1 MPFSRKQ
8 RLYPTS
14 LSYWPVSSCSF
25 GLKLNCSQKP
35 SFSFSLSNKMD
46 YEINT
51 LLFFTDVAHTTATR
65 VPVKQNVWK
74 PGLCVTLRQEKLS
87 GPLSAW
93 SCQRLAGVGSCG
105 DGNSTV
111 EQKSKIQKLRRSQND
126 RGDWG
131 VWITRNTWLK
141 CWLKNPLVSC
151 RLGWI
156 K

>member
-35 SFSFSLSNKMD
+35 SFSFGLSNKMD

-65 VPVKQNVWK
+65 VPVKQNMWK

-105 DGNSTV
+105 EVTALLNKSQKYRSSEGHRMTEVTEACGLPGTRDSTA
-111 EQKSKIQKLRRSQND
+111 
-126 RGDWG
+126 
-131 VWITRNTWLK
+131 
-141 CWLKNPLVSC
+141 
-151 RLGWI
+151 GW
-156 K
+156 KTHL